1 MCDIVFIPSLYTQL
15 QFTRVAPPVLNVK
28 FLSFFTEM
36 IILLHWDDTANFVTP
51 FFTPQ
56 ESITRFPDH
65 LYTGV
70 FTQRERERGGGGG
83 RGILENIPTRWPSV

>member
-28 FLSFFTEM
+28 FHSFYTEM
-36 IILLHWDDTANFVTP
+36 IILLHRDDTANFETP

-56 ESITRFPDH
+56 ESITLFPDD

-70 FTQRERERGGGGG
+70 FTQKEREEGG
-83 RGILENIPTRWPSV
+83 